1 MLSGHSATP
10 MPYENYA
17 ALDPI
22 RITALDGLEKAV
34 PGVVDGLGSG
44 GTLRVTVPTHL
55 AAGMPVRIEAG
66 LQCTA
71 SGMVLFSS
79 TQGDKHYATIGI
91 SPDERR
97 RDPRIPVNGKA
108 HIVSVN
114 PPLLIDANARVT
126 DVSRSGIGIFT
137 DASVPSGTVLKIVTD
152 GSVIWGQVR
161 HCARLAATGHY
172 KAGIEIETVI
182 FRDEAGPAGAMSAR
196 ALWGAISSALR
207 KLRGRI

>member
-1 MLSGHSATP
+1 
-10 MPYENYA
+10 
-17 ALDPI
+17 
-22 RITALDGLEKAV
+22 
-34 PGVVDGLGSG
+34 
-44 GTLRVTVPTHL
+44 
-55 AAGMPVRIEAG
+55 
-66 LQCTA
+66 
-71 SGMVLFSS
+71 
-79 TQGDKHYATIGI
+79 
-91 SPDERR
+91 
-97 RDPRIPVNGKA
+97 
-108 HIVSVN
+108 
-114 PPLLIDANARVT
+114 
-126 DVSRSGIGIFT
+126 VSRSGIGIFT